1 MCDKEAEI
9 EDDPVMTSSRPPGRY
24 VIDIEALARTTEVDR
39 ADQVEAQEDPTTNGL
54 PNRLEEQQRRAL
66 QAGG

>member
-1 MCDKEAEI
+1 
-9 EDDPVMTSSRPPGRY
+9 MTSSRPPGRY

-54 PNRLEEQQRRAL
+54 PNRLEEQQRQAL
-66 QAGG
+66 LAGG